1 MIQQTQRHT
10 SSPAASF
17 LWRWGQFTLGIVA
30 LGLGIAT
37 MVQAQIGLGPW
48 DVLHQ
53 GIARRLDLSIGTV
66 VILLGIP
73 IMLLWIPL
81 GERLGPGT
89 VLNTMFVGTLI
100 NVFMGIVPP
109 LTAEAVAPPWL
120 FPAQVAQMT
129 LGVVI
134 MGIGVGLYLSTGLGA
149 GPRDGVMM
157 GLVRRTGWSVRVIRT
172 SMELGALFIGWLLGG
187 TVGVGTLLFAF
198 GIGPVVQATLRVT
211 CRWRD
216 ESHEHDT

>member
-1 MIQQTQRHT
+1 
-10 SSPAASF
+10 
-17 LWRWGQFTLGIVA
+17 
-30 LGLGIAT
+30 

-53 GIARRLDLSIGTV
+53 GIARWLDLSIGTV

-89 VLNTMFVGTLI
+89 VLNTLFVGTLI

-109 LTAEAVAPPWL
+109 LTAEAIAPPWL
-120 FPAQVAQMT
+120 FPAQLAQMT

-172 SMELGALFIGWLLGG
+172 SMELTALFIGWLLGG
-187 TVGVGTLLFAF
+187 TVGIGTLLFAY

-211 CRWRD
+211 CPWH
-216 ESHEHDT
+216 EEPHEHHT